1 MRTLGAILL
10 ALAASATLSGSM
22 TGCSSTPKEDNVLPG
37 VDAVLFVKRAYLTE
51 DGSHNVTDGVGQV
64 FDYDR
69 YNPGKG
75 SGLYVLEPPS
85 PDGKLR
91 NLTENFDGVD
101 INGMDLSFDAK
112 KVVFSMRIEGDN
124 RYHLYLA
131 NIDGSGKVK
140 QLTFHDADDT
150 QPVFVAGGRV
160 AFVTNQPFTQ
170 MGTRADEYNH
180 AQRVTQIGTISEIG
194 GDADRSLCSQN
205 LSHTTAPFTL
215 ANGLIGFSRW
225 EHLGPVNDVKLF
237 TMRPDCTQMRALAGQ
252 HDKPFNSIVQVR
264 EIATGEF
271 LGVATTREGTIQS
284 GALMH
289 INVPYKAVS
298 NTLGFFDEQAA
309 SFDNLTL
316 SVPTDMS
323 TPASGVGRYRSP
335 HIMPDSKQVIVSW
348 ADGDVNERNELAGTA
363 PNFGLYLWDPQSGKR
378 KLIYDDPKLWDLYA
392 TPVVARAEP
401 PVLKAINDGK
411 YDVNMPAVVG
421 SINVHDTS
429 LEENVSGGQFGEG
442 LALSKALKQAHRVRV
457 IEGFSSEIGSVGQF
471 GLTMH
476 EGAAILGE
484 AEVHSD
490 GSWAAKVPPYLPMHL
505 QPIDRFDMAIRNQL
519 LWIQAMPGETRT
531 CGGCHESRKGEVAA
545 LTTEAQQ
552 RGPTEMLNPIAERT
566 ELPWFKA
573 VTGTQV
579 QNVFDAKCVSC
590 HSGGANDP
598 FAGKT
603 YHVEVTFRE
612 GGMQEFDV
620 PILDLSS
627 RSLMV
632 AYEDEAVTYPASY
645 ISLLFPSAMMGD
657 VRIEGAP
664 VEWVIPGSAR
674 SSRLIAKININGAQ
688 LGSDGTLTGTDEWAF
703 KGKPHPEDVGVE
715 LTREERVTL
724 IRSVD
729 LGAQYYSRRNV
740 DGTQFTGMDYT
751 P

>member
-10 ALAASATLSGSM
+10 SAAAISAAG
-22 TGCSSTPKEDNVLPG
+22 GCSSKPKEDNVLPG
-37 VDAVLFVKRAYLTE
+37 VEAVVFVKRAYLTE

-69 YNPGKG
+69 YNPGDG

-85 PDGKLR
+85 PDGELR
-91 NLTENFDGVD
+91 NLTANFDGVD
-101 INGMDLSFDAK
+101 INGIDLSFDAK
-112 KVVFSMRIEGDN
+112 KVVFSMRTVDDN
-124 RYHLYLA
+124 RYHIYVA
-131 NIDGSGKVK
+131 NVDGSGKVK

-150 QPVFVAGGRV
+150 QPVFLAGGRV
-160 AFVTNQPFTQ
+160 AFVTNQPFTE

-194 GDADRSLCSQN
+194 GDADRHLCSQN

-215 ANGLIGFSRW
+215 SNGLVGFSRW

-289 INVPYKAVS
+289 IKVPYKAVS
-298 NTLGFFDEQAA
+298 DTLGFFDEQAA

-323 TPASGVGRYRSP
+323 SPASGVGRYRSP
-335 HIMPDSKQVIVSW
+335 HMMPNSKEVIVSW
-348 ADGDVNERNELAGTA
+348 SDGDVNEKNELAETA
-363 PNFGLYLWDPQSGKR
+363 PNFGLYLWDPETGKR

-392 TPVVARAEP
+392 TPVVARSEP
-401 PVLKAINDGK
+401 PVLKSINDGE
-411 YDVNMPAVVG
+411 YDPKAPAVIG
-421 SINVHDTS
+421 SIDVRDTS
-429 LEENVSGGQFGEG
+429 LEDRVSGGQFKDGT
-442 LALSKALKQAHRVRV
+442 ALSTALKDAQRVRV

-490 GSWAAKVPPYLPMHL
+490 GSWAAQVPPYLPMHL
-505 QPIDRFDMAIRNQL
+505 QPIDRFDMSIRNQL

-531 CGGCHESRKGEVAA
+531 CGGCHESRKGDVAS
-545 LTTEAQQ
+545 LTTVAQQ
-552 RGPTEMLNPIAERT
+552 RGPTKMLNAIQDRV
-566 ELPWFKA
+566 ELPWYQA
-573 VTGTQV
+573 VTGSNV
-579 QNVFDAKCVSC
+579 QDVFDAKCVSC

-603 YHVEVTFRE
+603 YHVEFTFRD
-612 GGMQEFDV
+612 GTMTEFDV

-627 RSLMV
+627 RSLMI
-632 AYEDEAVTYPASY
+632 AYENEAVTYPASY
-645 ISLLFPSAMMGD
+645 VSLMFPSAMMGD
-657 VRIEGAP
+657 VRVEGAP

-674 SSRLIAKININGAQ
+674 SSRLIEKVNINAAT
-688 LGSDGTLTGTDEWAF
+688 LGKDGTLTGTDEWAF
-703 KGKPHPEDVGVE
+703 KGKAHPEDVGVE

-724 IRSVD
+724 IRAVD
-729 LGAQYYSRRNV
+729 LGGQYYSRRNV
-740 DGTQFTGMDYT
+740 DGTQFTGMDYK